1 MAYPVHRAR
10 SRPAGP
16 FPGEETGSLNVIC
29 RPRPGH
35 QAAGP
40 LARAIGPL
48 ISTTGSLALALS
60 LGACA
65 TYNDRVEAPVRA
77 FEAGDF
83 TAAEAM
89 FVEVE
94 SSGSPFLSA
103 AEAGTSAFVGGD
115 FEGALDHLHG
125 AEDAVRDVEERAV
138 IGGEAITEDLL
149 SLVINEGQKAYVGEG
164 YERVM
169 LHSMLGMCY
178 LARGAPDDVLVE
190 ARRVDQLLTAEEQL
204 YDADYRAGGLGHLL
218 SAIAYELVGKPGEAF
233 IDYKRMLE
241 KGVGG
246 ELTTSAL
253 RRLGARLGRLDELDL
268 SEEGEAAPRDWPSVV
283 LVGGLGM
290 GPVKREIRIDVPI
303 DGGVFAW
310 AVPDFDGGTSPATA
324 LDVVLPGR
332 SMRVRASEVE
342 NVAAVAEQNLKDRI
356 AWLAVRSAVR
366 GLLKRQAA
374 EQLRKNSDTEWLAL
388 AMDVFTIAS
397 ERADLRTWR
406 TLPQRWVAARIFLPP
421 GEEVAL
427 ELATD
432 AGAAVELGSF
442 RLQREETMFI
452 LARALQ
458 SGITAHVIGG
468 EKLSAAQ
475 PETPQASNPSQPAS
489 GTPAPKP

>member
-1 MAYPVHRAR
+1 MI
-10 SRPAGP
+10 SRPR
-16 FPGEETGSLNVIC
+16 SD
-29 RPRPGH
+29 R
-35 QAAGP
+35 QAAAP
-40 LARAIGPL
+40 LV
-48 ISTTGSLALALS
+48 LALS
-60 LGACA
+60 LSACA

-83 TAAEAM
+83 IAAEAM
-89 FVEVE
+89 FVEGE
-94 SSGSPFLSA
+94 AIGSPFLSA

-115 FEGALDHLHG
+115 FEGALDYLHG
-125 AEDAVRDVEERAV
+125 AEDAVREVEERAV
-138 IGGEAITEDLL
+138 LGGEALTEDLL

-190 ARRVDQLLTAEEQL
+190 ARRVDQLLTAEQQL
-204 YDADYRAGGLGHLL
+204 YDTDYRAGGLGHLL

-241 KGVGG
+241 KDVGG
-246 ELTTSAL
+246 ELTTPAL
-253 RRLGARLGRLDELDL
+253 RRLGGRLGRLDELDL
-268 SEEGEAAPRDWPSVV
+268 PEGGDVVPRDWPSVV

-310 AVPDFDGGTSPATA
+310 AVPDFDEGTSPASA

-342 NVAAVAEQNLKDRI
+342 DVAAVAEQNLKDRI

-432 AGAAVELGSF
+432 TGASVELGSF

-468 EKLSAAQ
+468 EKLPASL

-489 GTPAPKP
+489 DAPAPKP

>member
-1 MAYPVHRAR
+1 MAYPRRRAR
-10 SRPAGP
+10 SRPTDLIL
-16 FPGEETGSLNVIC
+16 GEETGSINVI
-29 RPRPGH
+29 RRLRSGR
-35 QAAGP
+35 QATGP
-40 LARAIGPL
+40 
-48 ISTTGSLALALS
+48 LALALS
-60 LGACA
+60 LSLSACA

-83 TAAEAM
+83 VAAEAM
-89 FVEVE
+89 FQDVA
-94 SSGSPFLSA
+94 SPGSPFLSS

-115 FEGALDHLHG
+115 FDRALDLLHG
-125 AEDAVRDVEERAV
+125 AEDAVREVEERAV
-138 IGGEAITEDLL
+138 IGEEAITEDLL

-178 LARGAPDDVLVE
+178 LAQGAPDDVLVE

-204 YDADYRAGGLGHLL
+204 FDADYQAGGLGHLL

-268 SEEGEAAPRDWPSVV
+268 SEEGEAVPRDWPSVV

-310 AVPDFDGGTSPATA
+310 AVPAFDGGTSPASA

-421 GEEVAL
+421 GEDVAL

-442 RLQREETMFI
+442 RLEREETMFI

-468 EKLSAAQ
+468 EKLAAPSPQ
-475 PETPQASNPSQPAS
+475 ATQASNPSQPAS

>member
-310 AVPDFDGGTSPATA
+310 AVPDFDGGTSPASA